1 MISQKEQK
9 YIDELTVLKHENELL
24 KHELSVLKKMIF
36 GSKRERFVPDIAGQ
50 EKLFTD
56 DQIGS
61 EPAEEN
67 PQQVTYSKRQH
78 KNTPKRKT
86 LEVSMP
92 AHLERVEETIE
103 PKQKQEDFKR
113 IGEFVTEI
121 LEYKPAELFI
131 RKIIRPK
138 YVTGSGEV
146 IIAPMPELPLPKANV
161 GASFLAKMIVDKF
174 ADHLPFYRQLKR
186 FKREGVEIAAST
198 YNGWYRQVCELLEPL
213 YETLV
218 KHTVDTDYLKA
229 DESPIPVQTSDKKG
243 ATHKGY
249 QWVYENPVKK
259 IIAFQYHK
267 SRSKEAPDEM
277 LKNFKGTLQTDGYA
291 AYDHFEKDKKIK
303 LLACM
308 AHARRKFD
316 EALENDK
323 IRSEHVLLLIQQLY
337 AIERNAKEDDLDQK
351 EKYQLRQS
359 ESIPILNELHIYL
372 LKQKDK
378 VVPQSAIGKAISYSL
393 NQWHKLIRY
402 TENGKYDIDNNSIE
416 NKIRPLALGRKN
428 YLFAGSH
435 ESAQRTA
442 MMYSFLGTCALNDVN
457 PEKWMEQTISE
468 IATHSANKLYELLP
482 GYKV

>member
-9 YIDELTVLKHENELL
+9 YIDRIAQLE
-24 KHELSVLKKMIF
+24 HELSVLKKLIF
-36 GSKRERFVPDIAGQ
+36 GSKRERFVPDDIPGQ
-50 EKLFTD
+50 GKLFSDIETGNEPLEEEEQ
-56 DQIGS
+56 QI
-61 EPAEEN
+61 
-67 PQQVTYSKRQH
+67 TYNRKKSKA
-78 KNTPKRKT
+78 TAKRKT

-103 PKQKQEDFKR
+103 PDQKQESSKR

-138 YVTGSGEV
+138 YATGSGEV

-161 GASFLAKMIVDKF
+161 GASLLAKMIVDKF

-186 FKREGVEIAAST
+186 FKREGVIIAEST
-198 YNGWYRQVCELLEPL
+198 YNGWYRQVSDLLEPL

-218 KHTVDTDYLKA
+218 KQTTNTDYLKA

-243 ATHKGY
+243 VTHKGY
-249 QWVYENPVKK
+249 QWVYENPAKK

-267 SRSKEAPDEM
+267 SRAKEAPDEM
-277 LKNFKGTLQTDGYA
+277 LKNFKGSLQTDGYA
-291 AYDHFEKDKKIK
+291 AYNHFEKDKKIK

-316 EALENDK
+316 EAKNNDK
-323 IRSEHVLLLIQQLY
+323 VRSEHVLLLIQRLY
-337 AIERNAKEDDLDQK
+337 AIERNAKEQKMTPDQR
-351 EKYQLRQS
+351 YLLRKKKAM
-359 ESIPILNELHIYL
+359 PILEELHNYL
-372 LKQKDK
+372 LKQKDRVIPK
-378 VVPQSAIGKAISYSL
+378 SSIGKAIAYML
-393 NQWHKLIRY
+393 NLWHRLIRY

-428 YLFAGSH
+428 YLFAGFH

-457 PEKWMEQTISE
+457 PEKWLEQTISK
-468 IATHSANKLYELLP
+468 IATYSANKLYELLP
-482 GYKV
+482 GQVV

>member
-9 YIDELTVLKHENELL
+9 YIDRIAHLE
-24 KHELSVLKKMIF
+24 HELSVLKKMIF
-36 GSKRERFVPDIAGQ
+36 GSKRERFIPDIPGQ

-56 DQIGS
+56 DQISS
-61 EPAEEN
+61 EPTEEI
-67 PQQVTYSKRQH
+67 QQVSYDRK
-78 KNTPKRKT
+78 KKKGLAKRKP

-161 GASFLAKMIVDKF
+161 GASLLAKMIVDKF

-213 YETLV
+213 YEILV
-218 KHTVDTDYLKA
+218 KHTIDTNYLKA

-249 QWVYENPVKK
+249 QWVYENPAKK

-267 SRSKEAPDEM
+267 SRSKEAPDEI

-291 AYDHFEKDKKIK
+291 AYNHFEKDKKIK
-303 LLACM
+303 LLDCM
-308 AHARRKFD
+308 AHARRKFI
-316 EALENDK
+316 EAESNDK
-323 IRSEHVLLLIQQLY
+323 VRAKHVLVLIQQLY
-337 AIERNAKEDDLDQK
+337 AIERNAKEDELDQK

-359 ESIPILNELHIYL
+359 ESVPILNELHTYL

-378 VVPQSAIGKAISYSL
+378 VVPQSAIGKAISYTL

-457 PEKWMEQTISE
+457 PEKWLKQTISK
-468 IATHSANKLYELLP
+468 IATHKANKLYELLP
-482 GYKV
+482 GQVV

>member
-1 MISQKEQK
+1 M
-9 YIDELTVLKHENELL
+9 
-24 KHELSVLKKMIF
+24 
-36 GSKRERFVPDIAGQ
+36 PDDIVGQ
-50 EKLFTD
+50 GKLFDEQETGNEPTGETE
-56 DQIGS
+56 QI
-61 EPAEEN
+61 
-67 PQQVTYSKRQH
+67 TYDRK
-78 KNTPKRKT
+78 KKKGIAKRKT

-92 AHLERVEETIE
+92 EHLERVEQIIE
-103 PKQKQEDFKR
+103 PDQKQDDSKR

-138 YVTGSGEV
+138 YATKSGEV

-161 GASFLAKMIVDKF
+161 GASLLAKMIIDKF

-186 FKREGVEIAAST
+186 FKREGVVIAAST

-218 KHTVDTDYLKA
+218 KHTLDTDYLKA

-277 LKNFKGTLQTDGYA
+277 LKNFKGALQTDGYA
-291 AYDHFEKDKKIK
+291 AYNHFEKEKKIK

-316 EALENDK
+316 EAKSNDK
-323 IRSEHVLLLIQQLY
+323 VRSEHVLLLIQQLY
-337 AIERNAKEDDLDQK
+337 AIERKAKEDDLGQK
-351 EKYQLRQS
+351 EKYQLRQI
-359 ESIPILNELHIYL
+359 ESVPILNELQAYL

-378 VVPQSAIGKAISYSL
+378 VVPQSAIGKAISYCL

-457 PEKWMEQTISE
+457 PEKWMEQTISK

-482 GYKV
+482 GKVV